1 MPDATAQLLQARSQL
16 LNRQE
21 IPQQKAEPAAS
32 GKTRP
37 VNSALERLAS
47 VTERGQQQMA
57 AKAVAQ
63 EEQKKQEAY
72 RWRAQKKAE
81 PVETAPVTTPKALRS
96 ALEYEK
102 RRNWRRG
109 WRWKP
114 SNAMPGRRKSI
125 V

>member
-1 MPDATAQLLQARSQL
+1 MP
-16 LNRQE
+16 
-21 IPQQKAEPAAS
+21 PQKKAEPAAS

-63 EEQKKQEAY
+63 DEQKKQEAY
-72 RWRAQKKAE
+72 RWRAQKKAAAT
-81 PVETAPVTTPKALRS
+81 ETEPVTTPKALRS

-102 RRNWRRG
+102 
-109 WRWKP
+109 
-114 SNAMPGRRKSI
+114 NAGTGRKAGSRSDGARCLGGGNRSSDAAETGTTAGA
-125 V
+125 